1 MRLGIVTGLSAE
13 ARLARRLARGSGGRV
28 YAGGG
33 TRSGAQEAVEWLR
46 AHKADA
52 LLSFGL
58 AGGLDPE
65 LPAGTLVIPEFV
77 IAGGLTLRCDPA
89 LVAALGGPTVWAV
102 FDAWEVVAD
111 VEDKH
116 RIRELTG
123 AAALDMESG
132 AAALMGKRWD
142 MPFAVLRAICDPAE
156 RALPPAALEALTEGG
171 RIGPL
176 RIARSLLRQPMQ
188 IPALIRLG
196 RDAAAARETLK
207 RQVRKVGRLR

>member
-1 MRLGIVTGLSAE
+1 MRLGVVTGLSAE
-13 ARLARRLARGSGGRV
+13 ARLARRLGGRMR
-28 YAGGG
+28 AGGG

-58 AGGLDPE
+58 AGGLDPD

-89 LVAALGGPTVWAV
+89 LVAALGGPTVDAV
-102 FDAWEVVAD
+102 FDAWEIVAD
-111 VEDKH
+111 IEDKR
-116 RIRELTG
+116 RIRDLTG

-142 MPFAVLRAICDPAE
+142 VPFAVLRAICDPAE

-171 RIGPL
+171 RIGPMRL
-176 RIARSLLRQPMQ
+176 ARSLLRQPGQ

-196 RDAAAARETLK
+196 RDAAAARETLR
-207 RQVRKVGRLR
+207 RQVRKIGRV